1 MLGMAYDRRRK
12 RQDVPRRRI
21 LAFSAY
27 EPRRHPMTIRIPRRI
42 SAIPLLLALAATAVR
57 AAETTVAS
65 LDNPNGTTTVAA
77 GDTLIVTGNV
87 SSTGDSN
94 SPRFDKAGDGTLVL
108 KGASNTFKRIKHSD
122 GTLVFDGGTTTI
134 SGGSGTGADGNMNV
148 LFQGDE
154 TIVTGGGSLILG
166 SGNPFAAF
174 RSRSM
179 VVTNG
184 TVDATAVT
192 TVVLCNFKN
201 GSLSLLDAG
210 ITTIGKDG
218 KFRAKAMRPHQTGA
232 STTSSTHGFR
242 VVDGG
247 ILEITG
253 ANGLALDGAQYG
265 MFLLDGGILLN
276 SATAASSLFSGNWSN
291 SPVTIGA
298 KGATLRNGTQTALQP
313 AVPFKSGAAADGGLH
328 LTGKGFVNLNAD
340 GATYNGGTYLDSD
353 DGMLLTAKS
362 DSSLGTVPATPTD
375 NIFVRGSD
383 VALFANTSLAL
394 NANRNVAISSNRTF
408 NVVAK
413 NTMTLTIRGEI
424 NGAHNAGALP
434 TTTCLAARR
443 KWEKWDATARNG
455 WVALDPGVGRTNNV
469 GRLLVEGNL
478 EIASGTTVIGGS
490 GVHSY
495 VQSNGTLRVSG
506 GELVVAASSSGKFFR
521 VNDGGTNDVCGG
533 TVKLNGGEYL
543 NAVNSGATI
552 IRDGGEI
559 NCGGNFRMAQNT
571 SGNPTVVRLATNGL
585 LRCNQVSIDTTKNT
599 VATFL
604 FDGGY
609 LHPTVSNTSFCV
621 SWNNAA
627 WDKITFAVGPGGAGF
642 ETEAGNNVW
651 IYRPLVSGVA
661 AGEKDGGLM
670 VRGPAGTAVCLMTA
684 QAYNGPT
691 TIDTTLIQQRAGDN
705 LLPAGTDI
713 VLKNG
718 GELSLWTYGS
728 SARATAATLGG
739 VSGNGTLKHLSAA
752 TFSGTFAPSIGGTI
766 QFTDAP
772 VSLSGT
778 LKIVG
783 DATGCGKV
791 KFDQTQDISGL
802 TLSVPDI
809 MTFNKD
815 AAKSL
820 YKIVDGNYTGT
831 FSGVSG
837 LTDDWGVRY
846 KADGV
851 YLAHND
857 AFVLVVR

>member
-1 MLGMAYDRRRK
+1 MKKLLTIGAA
-12 RQDVPRRRI
+12 VVTI
-21 LAFSAY
+21 GSFSHVA
-27 EPRRHPMTIRIPRRI
+27 
-42 SAIPLLLALAATAVR
+42 S

-87 SSTGDSN
+87 TSDGNSN
-94 SPRFDKAGDGTLVL
+94 SPRFDKDGDGTLVL
-108 KGASNTFKRIKHSD
+108 KGANNTFKRIKHSD
-122 GTLVFDGGTTTI
+122 GTLVFDGGTTTV

-154 TIVTGGGSLILG
+154 TIVTGGGSLVLG

-253 ANGLALDGAQYG
+253 KNGLALDGAQYG

-276 SATAASSLFSGNWSN
+276 SATEASALFSGNWSN
-291 SPVTIGA
+291 SPVTIGTT
-298 KGATLRNGTQTALQP
+298 GATLHNGTQTALQP
-313 AVPFKSGAAADGGLH
+313 AVPFNSGATVDGGLH
-328 LTGKGFVNLNAD
+328 LAGKGFVNLNAD

-353 DGMLLTAKS
+353 DGMLFTAKS
-362 DSSLGTVPATPTD
+362 DSSLGAVPATPTD

-383 VALFANTSLAL
+383 VAFFANASLAL
-394 NANRNVAISSNRTF
+394 NANRNVAISSNCTF

-424 NGAHNAGALP
+424 NGAHNAGSLP

-455 WVALDPGVGRTNNV
+455 WISLDPGVGRTNNI

-533 TVKLNGGEYL
+533 AVKLNGGEYL
-543 NAVNSGATI
+543 NAVNFGATI
-552 IRDGGEI
+552 IRDGGKI
-559 NCGGNFRMAQNT
+559 DCGGNFRMAQNT

-585 LRCNQVSIDTTKNT
+585 LRCNQVSIDTSKST

-609 LHPTVSNTSFCV
+609 LQTTKNNDSFCA
-621 SWNNAA
+621 SYANAA
-627 WDKITFAVGPGGAGF
+627 WNTITFAVGPGGAGF
-642 ETEAGNNVW
+642 ETESGNNVW

-661 AGEKDGGLM
+661 AGRKDGGLM
-670 VRGPAGTAVCLMTA
+670 ARGPAGTAVCLMTNMT
-684 QAYNGPT
+684 YNGAT
-691 TIDTTLIQQRAGDN
+691 TIDTVELQQRAGDN
-705 LLPAGTDI
+705 LLPSGTDI
-713 VLKNG
+713 VLANNG
-718 GELSLWTYGS
+718 ILALYTYGS
-728 SARATAATLGG
+728 SPRATAAALGG
-739 VSGNGTLKHLSAA
+739 VSGSGTVKYATAS

-766 QFTDAP
+766 RFTHAP
-772 VSLSGT
+772 ASIGGT
-778 LKIVG
+778 ILISG
-783 DATGCGKV
+783 DATGCGNV
-791 KFDQTQDISGL
+791 KFDQAQDVSGL
-802 TLSVPDI
+802 TLR
-809 MTFNKD
+809 MAD
-815 AAKSL
+815 ASAFDSNSKVKF
-820 YKIVDGNYTGT
+820 YKIIDAPNGITGRLTKSSDFPSGWEIKYSTDGKSVYVYHSKGT
-831 FSGVSG
+831 
-837 LTDDWGVRY
+837 Y
-846 KADGV
+846 IMIK
-851 YLAHND
+851 
-857 AFVLVVR
+857 